1 MYLFRNKFVALLLVI
16 TPKSFWPMKKL
27 SSLFSLFLLIPLF
40 AVASEVGDRTIPA
53 EVAQLADSL
62 KQKFAPDKRV
72 ALFDVDYSFSGKN
85 VMLRGVTTSAEA
97 KTALLDGLAKKG
109 YAVMDCLQVLPD
121 EAGLEGKT
129 YGIVN
134 VSVCNLRVAPDFSS
148 EMMTQGL
155 MGMPVRVLQRDGWYR
170 IQTPDNYIAW
180 VHRVG
185 IHPVTREELTAW
197 NNAEKIVV
205 TSHYGFVYSQP
216 SQASQTVSDVA
227 AGNRLK
233 WEGTKG
239 AFYKVAYPD
248 GRQGYIS
255 KSISMPEKKWRATL
269 KQDAASIIATAH
281 SMMGI
286 PYLWAGTSSKGVDC
300 SGFMRTVL
308 FMHDII
314 IPRDASQ
321 QAYVGEHIDIA
332 PDFSNLQPG
341 DLIFFGRKATPERK
355 ERVVHVGTPGLDS
368 SPAQGLQKEAAEGI
382 LSHLAQK
389 GGATAISAQG
399 GQKIARRAPGI
410 GLERGTARPIG
421 GHGGKINEQLA
432 QGHNVIDS
440 FLTHKNTS
448 TAAVGPTAGIIFPLY
463 PRVRRKSRK
472 SGGAHDAPL
481 KNAHGSC
488 GGGTEMGIVPLDF
501 HNLY

>member
-1 MYLFRNKFVALLLVI
+1 
-16 TPKSFWPMKKL
+16 MKKFI
-27 SSLFSLFLLIPLF
+27 SLFSLCLLIPLYV
-40 AVASEVGDRTIPA
+40 AASEVGDRTIPA
-53 EVAQLADSL
+53 EVAQLSDNL

-97 KTALLDGLAKKG
+97 KAALLAGLAEKG
-109 YAVMDCLQVLPD
+109 YKVMDCLQVLPD
-121 EAGLEGKT
+121 EEGLEGKT

-134 VSVCNLRVAPDFSS
+134 VSVSNLRVDADFSS
-148 EMMTQGL
+148 EMMTQAL

-185 IHPVTREELTAW
+185 IHPVTKEELTAW
-197 NNAEKIVV
+197 NSAEKIVV
-205 TSHYGFVYSQP
+205 TSHYGFVYSEPNQT
-216 SQASQTVSDVA
+216 SQTISDVA

-255 KSISMPEKKWRATL
+255 KSISMPEKKWRASL
-269 KQDAASIIATAH
+269 KQDAASIIRTAH
-281 SMMGI
+281 TLMGV

-300 SGFMRTVL
+300 SGFMRTIL

-332 PDFSNLQPG
+332 PDFGNLQPG
-341 DLIFFGRKATPERK
+341 DLIFFGRKATSERK
-355 ERVVHVGTPGLDS
+355 ERVVHVGMYIGGKRFIHSQGDVRIS
-368 SPAQGLQKEAAEGI
+368 SFDPKDELFDEYNLGRLLFATRVLPYINKEA
-382 LSHLAQK
+382 LLNTT
-389 GGATAISAQG
+389 ATNSYY
-399 GQKIARRAPGI
+399 K
-410 GLERGTARPIG
+410 
-421 GHGGKINEQLA
+421 
-432 QGHNVIDS
+432 
-440 FLTHKNTS
+440 
-448 TAAVGPTAGIIFPLY
+448 
-463 PRVRRKSRK
+463 
-472 SGGAHDAPL
+472 
-481 KNAHGSC
+481 
-488 GGGTEMGIVPLDF
+488 
-501 HNLY
+501 

>member
-1 MYLFRNKFVALLLVI
+1 
-16 TPKSFWPMKKL
+16 
-27 SSLFSLFLLIPLF
+27 
-40 AVASEVGDRTIPA
+40 
-53 EVAQLADSL
+53 
-62 KQKFAPDKRV
+62 
-72 ALFDVDYSFSGKN
+72 
-85 VMLRGVTTSAEA
+85 
-97 KTALLDGLAKKG
+97 
-109 YAVMDCLQVLPD
+109 
-121 EAGLEGKT
+121 
-129 YGIVN
+129 
-134 VSVCNLRVAPDFSS
+134 
-148 EMMTQGL
+148 

-239 AFYKVAYPD
+239 AFIRWLIPTAVRD
-248 GRQGYIS
+248 IS
-255 KSISMPEKKWRATL
+255 PNPSPCLRRNGVPPL

-355 ERVVHVGTPGLDS
+355 ERVVHVGMYIGNKRFIHSQGDVS
-368 SPAQGLQKEAAEGI
+368 VNSFSPDDELFDEYNLGRL
-382 LSHLAQK
+382 LFRY
-389 GGATAISAQG
+389 
-399 GQKIARRAPGI
+399 ARV
-410 GLERGTARPIG
+410 T
-421 GHGGKINEQLA
+421 
-432 QGHNVIDS
+432 
-440 FLTHKNTS
+440 
-448 TAAVGPTAGIIFPLY
+448 LY
-463 PRVRRKSRK
+463 K
-472 SGGAHDAPL
+472 
-481 KNAHGSC
+481 
-488 GGGTEMGIVPLDF
+488 
-501 HNLY
+501 